1 GKERRDLRA
10 SGPWNEQENEGRGR
24 GYHGGQAHE
33 RARGP
38 YNEEENEG
46 RGRRY
51 QGGQTHERAR
61 GAWNEQ
67 ENEGR
72 GRRYQGGQ
80 AQEGA
85 RGLRNGQGNEGRG
98 RRMQPQEN
106 PHFYQNPT
114 PVGAQLSEQ
123 PQQVKRI
130 GYKFLESLLQKDPS
144 EVVITLA
151 SSSGLKELLSQM
163 AMKPNFLQLVCQVIR
178 KACSSRMDRQSVQ
191 QLLGL
196 VKESNFLK
204 ICLPQYV
211 SDMMTEAVPAVRHQY
226 PVHISNIISLLQDL
240 VSIFPVSS
248 VQKISILLTV
258 LPASINALRASGVDI
273 TEETEK
279 NLNKVQMLV
288 QHLQEKRRE
297 GTLRADN
304 YTLMQP
310 QTDGQEE
317 TYRTMTIYPTYNEV
331 HLDKK
336 PFLRPNNVSG
346 RYESTSIYL
355 DTHFRLLREDFVRP
369 LREGILELLQSFED
383 KGLRKKKFDD
393 IRIYFD
399 TKIIAPLCS
408 PTGIVYKV
416 QFDIKPL
423 KFVRWQNSKRLLYG
437 SLICMS
443 KDHFETCL
451 FATVSNRD
459 NADLAHGIVQLCFNA
474 QSQAL
479 LAEVQPSDSFLMVET
494 TAYFEAYLH
503 VLEGLQEIQ
512 EEDIPFQKYIVEC
525 DAQVKKPAYL
535 TMDTAY
541 NFAPLMED
549 PLSDEEIHPDGL
561 RRQSVHVL
569 DTKQWLS
576 AETLRLDESQM
587 QALSL
592 ALTKELAIIQGPP
605 GTGKTYVGLKIVQA
619 LLTNKHV
626 WQTTVQKS
634 PILVVCYT
642 NHALDQ
648 FLEGI
653 YTFQKHGMVRVGGR
667 SSSEVLKQFTL
678 RELRKKCEFRHSLPM
693 HLRRAYVNITS
704 EMKQAEQELHEGAKH
719 LECTTYGVL
728 HERHLE
734 ACIAPHHW
742 DSLMNGLVREDGEE
756 FYYSASQHSMI
767 LEWLG
772 LGVTVFTQDAA
783 ENIEAEN
790 PEQEWEGEAE
800 EELLEIPEEA
810 DLIQADRVIED
821 EEAAKPQGR
830 KEEEHRGAHGLAR
843 VLLAMKLEDQE
854 EETAQPQRKTAEWE
868 VTRKKMKQ
876 KMKAE
881 LCKLSAMSELEAKA
895 IQDLW
900 QLDLNSR
907 WRLYRLWLQTYQGF
921 IRRQI
926 LRHEQQYQAAAER
939 LTELRLQED
948 FCILKEAQV
957 VGMTTTGAAKY
968 RQILQKVKP
977 RIVII
982 EEAAEVLEAHTIT
995 TLSKACQHL
1004 ILIGDH
1010 QQLRPSANVYDL
1022 AKNFNLE
1029 VSLFERLVK
1038 VNFPF
1043 VRLKYQHRM
1052 CPEIAQLLSP
1062 HIYQELENHPS
1073 VLKYENIKGVLSN
1086 LFFVEHDFPEQ
1097 EIQEGKSH
1105 QNAHEAQF
1113 VVELCKYFLCQ
1124 DYLPSQITILTT
1136 YTGQLF
1142 CLRKLMP
1149 AKTFAGVKVHVV
1161 DKYQGEENDII
1172 LLSLVRSNKEERTG
1186 FLQIPNRICV
1196 ALSRAKKGLYCIGN
1210 MRMLSKVPL
1219 WSKIIHILREK
1230 GHIGR
1235 SLVLCCQNHPETKTL
1250 VSTAADFSKVP
1261 EGGCSR
1267 PCEFRLSCGHVC
1279 TRACHPY
1286 DIEHKEYQCLK
1297 PCQKVLCA
1305 DGHRCPRSCYEPCGP
1320 CMVIVEKTISKCGHL
1335 QMVPCF
1341 TPDSEF
1347 LCQEPCQK
1355 KLNCGHA
1362 CNKLCGQE
1370 CTKQCPELVTVMLKC
1385 AKKGLYCIGNMR
1397 MLSKVPLWSKIIHIL
1412 REKGHIGRSLVL
1424 CCQNHPETKTL
1435 VSTAADFS
1443 KVPEGGCSR
1452 PCEFRLSCGHV
1463 CTRAC
1468 HPYDIEH
1475 KEYQCLK
1482 PCQKVLCADGHR
1494 CPWSCYEPCGPCMVI
1509 VEKTISKCGHLQ
1521 MVPCFT
1527 PDSEFLCQEPCQKKL
1542 NCGHACNKLCGQ
1554 ECTKQCPELVTV
1566 MLKCGHNQQLK
1577 CQIAEEMKDE
1587 KPVECKTKCSVT
1599 LECGHVCAGSCHTC
1613 FEGRFH
1619 KPCNSPCKR
1628 FLVCSHK
1635 CQQPCTTEC
1644 PPCQLECQNRC
1655 VHSRCK
1661 KKCGMSCFPCAEPCE
1676 WQCQHYRCTN
1686 LCSEPCNR
1694 PRCNVP
1700 CAKLLCCGHPCIGLC
1715 GEPCPK
1721 KCLVCDREELTQIF
1735 FGFEEDPDARFV
1747 QLEDCG
1753 HVFESQGL
1761 DHYMDEDDNV
1771 IKLKV
1776 CPICQTPIRKNLRYG
1791 TIVKRRLD
1799 EIEKVK
1805 EKIQGSAQEIE
1816 SSRQRL
1822 RAALL
1827 GNAVLQRNLPLKY
1840 LMLEDKLGASD
1851 LSAKSIGLIENQ
1863 LNFYERVADLTNSLS
1878 KIDASER
1885 KALRKRLDEVQ
1896 EWLDKPRLSFTG
1908 QELSDLQSEIQRL
1921 TYLLSLLARCKG
1933 ASGMIAPALAA
1944 EIASAREIL
1953 EGTKKFTED
1962 DEAAM
1967 KAALERLY
1975 AALPLSGLGISE
1987 VERVQIVRAIGCP
2000 RGHWFKCRNGH
2011 IYVIGDCGGAMER
2024 STCPECHAVI
2034 GGTNHT
2040 LDSTNSLASEMDGA
2054 THAAW
2059 SETANNLL
2067 NFEEL
2072 HRLL

>member
-1 GKERRDLRA
+1 DHWDVCFIQKGRNRTNNVSGQAVQLEENPQASNYTLLLGQREERFVGGAWRVPQSIKSKPRNQGLQANRRA
-10 SGPWNEQENEGRGR
+10 TGYRNEQENEGRR
-24 GYHGGQAHE
+24 MRHQGGQAHE
-33 RARGP
+33 RARG
-38 YNEEENEG
+38 
-46 RGRRY
+46 
-51 QGGQTHERAR
+51 H
-61 GAWNEQ
+61 WNEQ
-67 ENEGR
+67 ENETKGRRYQSGTAQKRARGSWNVQENESR
-72 GRRYQGGQ
+72 GRMYQGGQ
-80 AQEGA
+80 AWEGA
-85 RGLRNGQGNEGRG
+85 REPRNGQENEGRV
-98 RRMQPQEN
+98 RRMQSGEN

-114 PVGAQLSEQ
+114 PGGAKLSEQ

-144 EVVITLA
+144 EVVITLV
-151 SSSGLKELLSQM
+151 SSLGLKELLSQT
-163 AMKPNFLQLVCQVIR
+163 AMKPNFLQLVCQVLQ

-196 VKESNFLK
+196 LRESNFLK

-211 SDMMTEAVPAVRHQY
+211 SDMITEAVPAVRQKY
-226 PVHISNIISLLQDL
+226 PVHIHNIILLLQDL
-240 VSIFPVSS
+240 ISVFPASS
-248 VQKISILLTV
+248 VQKISMLLTV
-258 LPASINALRASGVDI
+258 LPTSLNALRASGVEI

-288 QHLQEKRRE
+288 QHLQEKKRE

-304 YTLMQP
+304 CTLMQP
-310 QTDGQEE
+310 WADSQEE
-317 TYRTMTIYPTYNEV
+317 TYRTMTIYPTYNEL
-331 HLDKK
+331 HHDEK
-336 PFLRPNNVSG
+336 PFLRPNIVSG

-355 DTHFRLLREDFVRP
+355 DTHFRLLREDFIRP
-369 LREGILELLQSFED
+369 LREGIFELLQSFED

-393 IRIYFD
+393 IKIYFD
-399 TKIIAPLCS
+399 TRIITPLCS

-416 QFDIKPL
+416 QFDIEPL

-459 NADLAHGIVQLCFNA
+459 NADLANGIVQLCFTA

-494 TAYFEAYLH
+494 AAYFEAYRH

-525 DAQVKKPAYL
+525 GTQVKNPTYL
-535 TMDTAY
+535 TVDTAY
-541 NFAPLMED
+541 DFAPLMEN
-549 PLSDEEIHPDGL
+549 PLFDENTHPGGL

-569 DTKQWLS
+569 DPKQWPS
-576 AETLRLDESQM
+576 VETLRLDESQM

-592 ALTKELAIIQGPP
+592 ALTKELAVIQGPP

-626 WQTTVQKS
+626 WQNTDQKS
-634 PILVVCYT
+634 PILIVCYT

-653 YTFQKHGMVRVGGR
+653 NTFQKHGMVRVGGR
-667 SSSEVLKQFTL
+667 SSSEVLKKFTL
-678 RELRKKCEFRHSLPM
+678 SELRKDNFRYNLPM
-693 HLRRAYVNITS
+693 HLRRAYVHITS
-704 EMKQAEQELHEGAKH
+704 EMKQAEQELSKGAKS
-719 LECTTYGVL
+719 LECTTSGVL
-728 HERHLE
+728 HECHLK
-734 ACIAPHHW
+734 ACIAPQHW
-742 DSLMNGLVREDGEE
+742 DSLMNGLDYEE
-756 FYYSASQHSMI
+756 FCYSGTQHSKI

-772 LGVTVFTQDAA
+772 LGVTLFTRNAA
-783 ENIEAEN
+783 QNIGAEN
-790 PEQEWEGEAE
+790 PGSPQEREEECEGKA

-810 DLIQADRVIED
+810 DLIQADRVIEH
-821 EEAAKPQGR
+821 EEAVKPQGR
-830 KEEEHRGAHGLAR
+830 KEEDHRAVQELAS
-843 VLLAMKLEDQE
+843 VLLAMKLEGQE
-854 EETAQPQRKTAEWE
+854 EETAQPQQKTAQWE
-868 VTRKKMKQ
+868 RKKMKQ
-876 KMKAE
+876 KVKVE
-881 LCKLSAMSELEAKA
+881 LHKLSTMTELEARA

-900 QLDLNSR
+900 QLDLSSR
-907 WRLYRLWLQTYQGF
+907 WRLYRLWLQTYQGL
-921 IRRQI
+921 IRQRI
-926 LRHEQQYQAAAER
+926 LQHEQQYQAAAER

-948 FCILKEAQV
+948 LCILKEAQV

-968 RQILQKVKP
+968 RQILQKVEP
-977 RIVII
+977 RIII
-982 EEAAEVLEAHTIT
+982 VEEAAEVLEAHIIT

-1010 QQLRPSANVYDL
+1010 QQLCPSANVYDL

-1043 VRLKYQHRM
+1043 VRLTYQHRM
-1052 CPEIAQLLSP
+1052 RPEIAQLLSP
-1062 HIYQELENHPS
+1062 HIYQDLENHPS
-1073 VLKYENIKGVLSN
+1073 VLKYENIKGVVAN

-1097 EIQEGKSH
+1097 EVQEGKSH
-1105 QNAHEAQF
+1105 QNSHEAQF
-1113 VVELCKYFLCQ
+1113 VVELCKYLLCQ

-1210 MRMLSKVPL
+1210 MRMLGKVPL
-1219 WSKIIHILREK
+1219 WSKIIHILRKK
-1230 GHIGR
+1230 GHIGC
-1235 SLVLCCQNHPETKTL
+1235 SLPLCCQNHPETRTL

-1279 TRACHPY
+1279 MRACHPY
-1286 DIEHKEYQCLK
+1286 DTEHKEYQCPK

-1305 DGHRCPRSCYEPCGP
+1305 DGHRCSRSCFEPCGP

-1335 QMVPCF
+1335 QMVPCS
-1341 TPDSEF
+1341 TPDSKF

-1355 KLNCGHA
+1355 KLNCGHT
-1362 CNKLCGQE
+1362 CNNFCGQE
-1370 CTKQCPELVTVMLKC
+1370 CTKCPELVTV
-1385 AKKGLYCIGNMR
+1385 
-1397 MLSKVPLWSKIIHIL
+1397 
-1412 REKGHIGRSLVL
+1412 
-1424 CCQNHPETKTL
+1424 T
-1435 VSTAADFS
+1435 
-1443 KVPEGGCSR
+1443 
-1452 PCEFRLSCGHV
+1452 
-1463 CTRAC
+1463 
-1468 HPYDIEH
+1468 
-1475 KEYQCLK
+1475 
-1482 PCQKVLCADGHR
+1482 
-1494 CPWSCYEPCGPCMVI
+1494 
-1509 VEKTISKCGHLQ
+1509 
-1521 MVPCFT
+1521 
-1527 PDSEFLCQEPCQKKL
+1527 
-1542 NCGHACNKLCGQ
+1542 
-1554 ECTKQCPELVTV
+1554 
-1566 MLKCGHNQQLK
+1566 LKCGHNQKVK
-1577 CQIAEEMKDE
+1577 CWIIEEMKLG

-1599 LECGHVCAGSCHTC
+1599 LECGHVCSGYCHTC

-1635 CQQPCTTEC
+1635 CQQSCVTEC
-1644 PPCQLECQNRC
+1644 PPCQLECQNHC
-1655 VHSRCK
+1655 IHSRCK
-1661 KKCGMSCFPCAEPCE
+1661 KKCGERCFPCAEPCE
-1676 WQCQHYRCTN
+1676 WQCQHYQCTN

-1700 CAKLLCCGHPCIGLC
+1700 CAKMLRCGHPCIGFC

-1721 KCLVCDREELTQIF
+1721 KCLICDREELTQIF
-1735 FGFEEDPDARFV
+1735 FGYEEDPGALFV

-1753 HVFESQGL
+1753 HIFESQGL
-1761 DHYMDEDDNV
+1761 DHYMDDDSDI

-1805 EKIQGSAQEIE
+1805 EKIQGPAQEIE

-1822 RAALL
+1822 QAALT

-1840 LMLEDKLGASD
+1840 LMLKDKLKTSA
-1851 LSAKSIGLIENQ
+1851 LSTTSIGLIQNQ
-1863 LNFYERVADLTNSLS
+1863 LNFYERVADLTNSMN
-1878 KIDASER
+1878 KIDPSER
-1885 KALRKRLDEVQ
+1885 EGLRKRLHEVQ

-1908 QELSDLQSEIQRL
+1908 QELSDLQSELQRL
-1921 TYLLSLLARCKG
+1921 TYLVSLLARCKG
-1933 ASGMIAPALAA
+1933 IGTMITPALAA
-1944 EIASAREIL
+1944 EIASTRQVL
-1953 EGTKKFTED
+1953 DGTQKLTEKE
-1962 DEAAM
+1962 EAAVV
-1967 KAALERLY
+1967 AALERLS
-1975 AALPLSGLGISE
+1975 AALPVSGLGISE
-1987 VERVQIVRAIGCP
+1987 AERVQIVSAVGCP

-2011 IYVIGDCGGAMER
+2011 IYVIGECGGAMER
-2024 STCPECHAVI
+2024 SKCPECQEVI
-2034 GGTNHT
+2034 GGTNHA
-2040 LDSTNSLASEMDGA
+2040 LDSTNSLAPEMDGA

-2067 NFEEL
+2067 NFEDL
-2072 HRLL
+2072 HQLL

>member
-1 GKERRDLRA
+1 MAGAEQEPFSRRPRAGGRGHADLLDTNFVQRARNRTNNASGLAAQLGESPQASNYTLLPGQREERFGGWTWRVPQSSKNKPRNQGGQANSGATGYWNEQENVGRRMRHQGGQARERA
-10 SGPWNEQENEGRGR
+10 RGPWNEQDNES
-24 GYHGGQAHE
+24 
-33 RARGP
+33 
-38 YNEEENEG
+38 

-51 QGGQTHERAR
+51 QGGQAPERAR
-61 GAWNEQ
+61 GPWNEQ
-67 ENEGR
+67 DNESR

-85 RGLRNGQGNEGRG
+85 RGQRNGQVNEGRG
-98 RRMQPQEN
+98 RKMQPWEN
-106 PHFYQNPT
+106 PCFYQSPT
-114 PVGAQLSEQ
+114 PGGMQFSEQ
-123 PQQVKRI
+123 PQQVRRI
-130 GYKFLESLLQKDPS
+130 GYKFLETLLQKDPS

-151 SSSGLKELLSQM
+151 SSLGLKELLSQT
-163 AMKPNFLQLVCQVIR
+163 AMKPNFLQLVCQVLR
-178 KACSSRMDRQSVQ
+178 KACSSQMDRQSVQ
-191 QLLGL
+191 QLLGV

-211 SDMMTEAVPAVRHQY
+211 SDMMMEAVPAVRHQY

-240 VSIFPVSS
+240 ISIFPASS

-304 YTLMQP
+304 YTLRQP
-310 QTDGQEE
+310 GPDGQEE

-331 HLDKK
+331 HHDEK
-336 PFLRPNNVSG
+336 PFLRPNIVSG
-346 RYESTSIYL
+346 RYESTGIYL
-355 DTHFRLLREDFVRP
+355 DTHFRLLREDFIRP

-383 KGLRKKKFDD
+383 KGLRKKKFND

-399 TKIIAPLCS
+399 TRIITPLCS

-459 NADLAHGIVQLCFNA
+459 SADLSHGIVQLCFNA

-494 TAYFEAYLH
+494 TAYFEAYRH
-503 VLEGLQEIQ
+503 VLEGLQEIR

-525 DAQVKKPAYL
+525 DVQVEKPTYL
-535 TMDTAY
+535 TIDTAY
-541 NFAPLMED
+541 NFAPLMDD
-549 PLSDEEIHPDGL
+549 PLSDEEMHPDGV
-561 RRQSVHVL
+561 RKQSVHVL
-569 DTKQWLS
+569 DPKQWLS
-576 AETLRLDESQM
+576 METLRLDESQL

-592 ALTKELAIIQGPP
+592 ALTKELAVIQGPP

-619 LLTNKHV
+619 LLTNKDV
-626 WQTTVQKS
+626 WQSADQKS
-634 PILVVCYT
+634 PILIVCYT

-653 YTFQKHGMVRVGGR
+653 YTFQKHGIVRVGGR
-667 SSSEVLKQFTL
+667 SSSQVLKQFTL
-678 RELRKKCEFRHSLPM
+678 KELRKKSEFRYNLPM

-734 ACIAPHHW
+734 ACIAPQHW
-742 DSLMNGLVREDGEE
+742 GSLMSGLDNEE
-756 FYYSASQHSMI
+756 FYYNASQHSMI

-772 LGVTVFTQDAA
+772 LGVTVFTQNAA
-783 ENIEAEN
+783 EDVVAEN
-790 PEQEWEGEAE
+790 PGGQQEREEEWEGGAE

-821 EEAAKPQGR
+821 EEAAKPRGR
-830 KEEEHRGAHGLAR
+830 KEEEHRAVHELAS

-854 EETAQPQRKTAEWE
+854 EGTAQPQQKTVQWE
-868 VTRKKMKQ
+868 ITAAQRKKMKQ
-876 KMKAE
+876 KMKVE
-881 LCKLSAMSELEAKA
+881 LRKLSAMTELEAKA
-895 IQDLW
+895 VQDLW
-900 QLDLNSR
+900 QLDLSSR

-921 IRRQI
+921 IRRRI
-926 LRHEQQYQAAAER
+926 LQHEQQYQAAAER

-948 FCILKEAQV
+948 LCIIKEAQV

-977 RIVII
+977 RIVIV

-1010 QQLRPSANVYDL
+1010 QQLRPTANVYDL

-1052 CPEIAQLLSP
+1052 RPEIAQLLSP

-1105 QNAHEAQF
+1105 QNTHEARF

-1186 FLQIPNRICV
+1186 FLQISNRICV

-1210 MRMLSKVPL
+1210 MRMLGSVPL
-1219 WSKIIHILREK
+1219 WSKIIHTLREK

-1235 SLVLCCQNHPETKTL
+1235 SLVLCCQNHPETKTF

-1267 PCEFRLSCGHVC
+1267 PCECRLSCGHVC

-1286 DIEHKEYQCLK
+1286 DTQHKEYQCLK

-1320 CMVIVEKTISKCGHL
+1320 CMVVVEKTISKCGHL
-1335 QMVPCF
+1335 QMVPCSISD
-1341 TPDSEF
+1341 TEF

-1355 KLNCGHA
+1355 KLNCGHT
-1362 CNKLCGQE
+1362 CNKFCGQE
-1370 CTKQCPELVTVMLKC
+1370 CTK
-1385 AKKGLYCIGNMR
+1385 R
-1397 MLSKVPLWSKIIHIL
+1397 
-1412 REKGHIGRSLVL
+1412 
-1424 CCQNHPETKTL
+1424 
-1435 VSTAADFS
+1435 
-1443 KVPEGGCSR
+1443 
-1452 PCEFRLSCGHV
+1452 
-1463 CTRAC
+1463 
-1468 HPYDIEH
+1468 
-1475 KEYQCLK
+1475 
-1482 PCQKVLCADGHR
+1482 
-1494 CPWSCYEPCGPCMVI
+1494 
-1509 VEKTISKCGHLQ
+1509 
-1521 MVPCFT
+1521 
-1527 PDSEFLCQEPCQKKL
+1527 
-1542 NCGHACNKLCGQ
+1542 
-1554 ECTKQCPELVTV
+1554 CPELVTV
-1566 MLKCGHNQQLK
+1566 MLKCGHNQQVK
-1577 CQIAEEMKDE
+1577 CWMTEEMKHE
-1587 KPVECKTKCSVT
+1587 TPVECKTKCSVT
-1599 LECGHVCAGSCHTC
+1599 LKCGHVCSGSCHTC

-1635 CQQPCTTEC
+1635 CQQPCTAEC
-1644 PPCQLECQNRC
+1644 PPCQLECQNHC
-1655 VHSRCK
+1655 IHSKCK
-1661 KKCGMSCFPCAEPCE
+1661 KKCGERCFPCAEPCE
-1676 WQCQHYRCTN
+1676 WRCQHYQCTN

-1700 CAKLLCCGHPCIGLC
+1700 CAKLLRCGHPCAGLC
-1715 GEPCPK
+1715 GEPCPE
-1721 KCLVCDREELTQIF
+1721 KCLVCDHEELTQIF
-1735 FGFEEDPDARFV
+1735 FGFEEDLDARFV

-1761 DHYMDEDDNV
+1761 DHYMDEDDDDDV

-1776 CPICQTPIRKNLRYG
+1776 CPLCQTPIRKNLRYG

-1799 EIEKVK
+1799 EIERVK
-1805 EKIQGSAQEIE
+1805 EKIQGPAQEIE

-1822 RAALL
+1822 QAALT
-1827 GNAVLQRNLPLKY
+1827 GSAVLQRNLPLKY
-1840 LMLEDKLGASD
+1840 LMLEDKLKASD
-1851 LSAKSIGLIENQ
+1851 LSTKSIGLIENQ
-1863 LNFYERVADLTNSLS
+1863 LNFYKRVADLTNSMS

-1885 KALRKRLDEVQ
+1885 KGLRRRLHEVQ

-1908 QELSDLQSEIQRL
+1908 QELSDLQLEIQRL
-1921 TYLLSLLARCKG
+1921 THSMNLLARCKG
-1933 ASGMIAPALAA
+1933 ASGMITPALGV
-1944 EIASAREIL
+1944 EIARVRAVL
-1953 EGTKKFTED
+1953 EGTKPFTEE
-1962 DEAAM
+1962 DEGAA
-1967 KAALERLY
+1967 KADLERLC
-1975 AALPLSGLGISE
+1975 AALPRSGLGVSE
-1987 VERVQIVRAIGCP
+1987 AERVQIVSAIGCP
-2000 RGHWFKCRNGH
+2000 RGHWFKCKNGH

-2024 STCPECHAVI
+2024 SRCPECQAVI
-2034 GGTNHT
+2034 GGADHA
-2040 LDSTNSLASEMDGA
+2040 LDSTNSLAPEMDGA

-2059 SETANNLL
+2059 SEAANNLL
-2067 NFEEL
+2067 DLAAL
-2072 HRLL
+2072 HRPL

>member
-1 GKERRDLRA
+1 MEGPRDGERGHADHWDVCFIQKGRNRTNNVSGQAVQLEESPQASNYTLLLGQREERFGGGAWRVPQSIKSKPRNQGLQANSRA
-10 SGPWNEQENEGRGR
+10 TGHWNEQKNEGRR
-24 GYHGGQAHE
+24 MRHQGGQAHE

-38 YNEEENEG
+38 
-46 RGRRY
+46 
-51 QGGQTHERAR
+51 
-61 GAWNEQ
+61 WNEQ
-67 ENEGR
+67 ENENKGRRYQSGTAQKRARGSWNVQENESR
-72 GRRYQGGQ
+72 GRMYQGGQ
-80 AQEGA
+80 AWEGA
-85 RGLRNGQGNEGRG
+85 REPRNGQENEGRV
-98 RRMQPQEN
+98 RRMQSGEN

-114 PVGAQLSEQ
+114 PGGANLSEQ

-151 SSSGLKELLSQM
+151 SSLGLKELLSQT
-163 AMKPNFLQLVCQVIR
+163 AMKPNLLQLVCQVLQ

-196 VKESNFLK
+196 VRESNFLK

-211 SDMMTEAVPAVRHQY
+211 SDMITEAVPAVRQKY
-226 PVHISNIISLLQDL
+226 PVHIHNIVLLLQDL
-240 VSIFPVSS
+240 ISVFPASS
-248 VQKISILLTV
+248 VQKISMLLTV
-258 LPASINALRASGVDI
+258 LPTSLNALRASGVEI

-288 QHLQEKRRE
+288 QHLQEKKRE

-304 YTLMQP
+304 CTLMQP
-310 QTDGQEE
+310 WTDSQEE
-317 TYRTMTIYPTYNEV
+317 TYRTMTIYPTYNEL
-331 HLDKK
+331 HHDEK
-336 PFLRPNNVSG
+336 PFLRPNIVSG

-355 DTHFRLLREDFVRP
+355 DTHFRLLREDFIRP
-369 LREGILELLQSFED
+369 LREGIFELLQSFED
-383 KGLRKKKFDD
+383 KGLRKKKFND
-393 IRIYFD
+393 IKIYFD
-399 TKIIAPLCS
+399 TRIITPLCS

-459 NADLAHGIVQLCFNA
+459 NADLANGIVQLCFTA

-479 LAEVQPSDSFLMVET
+479 LAGVQPSDSFLMVET
-494 TAYFEAYLH
+494 AAYFEAYRH

-512 EEDIPFQKYIVEC
+512 EEDMPFQKYIVEC
-525 DAQVKKPAYL
+525 DTQVKNPTYL
-535 TMDTAY
+535 TVDTAY
-541 NFAPLMED
+541 DFAPLMEN
-549 PLSDEEIHPDGL
+549 PLFDENTHPGGL
-561 RRQSVHVL
+561 RRRSVHVL
-569 DTKQWLS
+569 DPKQWPS
-576 AETLRLDESQM
+576 METLRLDESQM

-592 ALTKELAIIQGPP
+592 ALTKELAVIQGPP

-619 LLTNKHV
+619 LLTNKDV
-626 WQTTVQKS
+626 WQNTGQKS
-634 PILVVCYT
+634 PILIVCYT
-642 NHALDQ
+642 NRALDQ

-678 RELRKKCEFRHSLPM
+678 SELRKNCNFRYNLPM

-704 EMKQAEQELHEGAKH
+704 EMKQAEQELYEGAKR
-719 LECTTYGVL
+719 LECTTSGVL
-728 HERHLE
+728 RECHLK
-734 ACIAPHHW
+734 ACIAPQHW
-742 DSLMNGLVREDGEE
+742 DSLMNGLDYEE
-756 FYYSASQHSMI
+756 FCYSGTQHSKI

-772 LGVTVFTQDAA
+772 LGVTLFTRNAA
-783 ENIEAEN
+783 QNIGAEN
-790 PEQEWEGEAE
+790 PGSPQEREEECEGKA

-810 DLIQADRVIED
+810 DLIQADRVIEH
-821 EEAAKPQGR
+821 EEAVKPQGR
-830 KEEEHRGAHGLAR
+830 KEEDHRAVQELAS
-843 VLLAMKLEDQE
+843 VLLAMKLEGQE
-854 EETAQPQRKTAEWE
+854 EETAQPQQKTAQWE
-868 VTRKKMKQ
+868 TTAAQRKKMKQ
-876 KMKAE
+876 KVKFE
-881 LCKLSAMSELEAKA
+881 LRKLSTMTELEARA

-900 QLDLNSR
+900 QLDLSSR
-907 WRLYRLWLQTYQGF
+907 WRLYRLWLQTYQGS
-921 IRRQI
+921 IRQRI
-926 LRHEQQYQAAAER
+926 LQHEQQYQAAAER

-948 FCILKEAQV
+948 LCILKEAQV

-968 RQILQKVKP
+968 RHILQKVEP
-977 RIVII
+977 RIVIV
-982 EEAAEVLEAHTIT
+982 EEAAEVLEAHVIT

-1010 QQLRPSANVYDL
+1010 QQLCPSANVYDL

-1043 VRLKYQHRM
+1043 VRLTYQHRM
-1052 CPEIAQLLSP
+1052 RPEIAQLLSP
-1062 HIYQELENHPS
+1062 HIYQDLENHPS
-1073 VLKYENIKGVLSN
+1073 VLKYENIKGVVAN

-1105 QNAHEAQF
+1105 QNSHEAQF
-1113 VVELCKYFLCQ
+1113 VVELCKYLLCQ

-1142 CLRKLMP
+1142 CLRELMP

-1172 LLSLVRSNKEERTG
+1172 LLSLVRSNKEERIG

-1210 MRMLSKVPL
+1210 MRMLGKVPL
-1219 WSKIIHILREK
+1219 WSKIIHTLRKK
-1230 GHIGR
+1230 GHIGC
-1235 SLVLCCQNHPETKTL
+1235 SLPLCCQNHPETRTL

-1279 TRACHPY
+1279 MRACHPY
-1286 DIEHKEYQCLK
+1286 DTEHKEYQCLK

-1305 DGHRCPRSCYEPCGP
+1305 DGHRCPRSCFEPCGP

-1335 QMVPCF
+1335 HMVPCS

-1355 KLNCGHA
+1355 KLNCGHT
-1362 CNKLCGQE
+1362 CNNFCGQE
-1370 CTKQCPELVTVMLKC
+1370 CTKWCPELVTV
-1385 AKKGLYCIGNMR
+1385 
-1397 MLSKVPLWSKIIHIL
+1397 
-1412 REKGHIGRSLVL
+1412 
-1424 CCQNHPETKTL
+1424 T
-1435 VSTAADFS
+1435 
-1443 KVPEGGCSR
+1443 
-1452 PCEFRLSCGHV
+1452 
-1463 CTRAC
+1463 
-1468 HPYDIEH
+1468 
-1475 KEYQCLK
+1475 
-1482 PCQKVLCADGHR
+1482 
-1494 CPWSCYEPCGPCMVI
+1494 
-1509 VEKTISKCGHLQ
+1509 
-1521 MVPCFT
+1521 
-1527 PDSEFLCQEPCQKKL
+1527 
-1542 NCGHACNKLCGQ
+1542 
-1554 ECTKQCPELVTV
+1554 
-1566 MLKCGHNQQLK
+1566 LKCGHNQKVK
-1577 CQIAEEMKDE
+1577 CWITEEMKLG

-1599 LECGHVCAGSCHTC
+1599 LECGHVCSGSCHTC

-1635 CQQPCTTEC
+1635 CQQPCVTEC
-1644 PPCQLECQNRC
+1644 PPCQLECQNHC
-1655 VHSRCK
+1655 IHSRCK
-1661 KKCGMSCFPCAEPCE
+1661 KKCGERCFPCAEPCE
-1676 WQCQHYRCTN
+1676 WQCQHYQCTN

-1700 CAKLLCCGHPCIGLC
+1700 CAKMLRCGHPCIGFC

-1721 KCLVCDREELTQIF
+1721 KCLICDREELTQIF
-1735 FGFEEDPDARFV
+1735 FGYEEDPGARFV

-1753 HVFESQGL
+1753 HIFESQGL
-1761 DHYMDEDDNV
+1761 DHYMDDDGDI

-1805 EKIQGSAQEIE
+1805 EKIQGPAQEIE

-1822 RAALL
+1822 QAALT
-1827 GNAVLQRNLPLKY
+1827 GNAVLQRNLPLEY
-1840 LMLEDKLGASD
+1840 LMLKNKLKTSA
-1851 LSAKSIGLIENQ
+1851 LSTTSIGLIQNQ
-1863 LNFYERVADLTNSLS
+1863 LNFYERVADLTNSMN
-1878 KIDASER
+1878 KIDPSER
-1885 KALRKRLDEVQ
+1885 GGLRTRLHEVQ

-1908 QELSDLQSEIQRL
+1908 QELSDLQSELQRL
-1921 TYLLSLLARCKG
+1921 TYLVSLLAMCKG
-1933 ASGMIAPALAA
+1933 VGTMITPALAA
-1944 EIASAREIL
+1944 EIASTRQVL
-1953 EGTKKFTED
+1953 DRTQKLTEKE
-1962 DEAAM
+1962 EAAVV
-1967 KAALERLY
+1967 AALERLS
-1975 AALPLSGLGISE
+1975 AALPVSGLGISE
-1987 VERVQIVRAIGCP
+1987 AERVQIVSAVGCP

-2011 IYVIGDCGGAMER
+2011 IYVIGECGGAMER
-2024 STCPECHAVI
+2024 SKCPECQEVI
-2034 GGTNHT
+2034 GGTNHA
-2040 LDSTNSLASEMDGA
+2040 LDSTNSLAPEMDGA

-2067 NFEEL
+2067 NFEDL
-2072 HRLL
+2072 HQLL

>member
-1 GKERRDLRA
+1 
-10 SGPWNEQENEGRGR
+10 
-24 GYHGGQAHE
+24 
-33 RARGP
+33 
-38 YNEEENEG
+38 
-46 RGRRY
+46 
-51 QGGQTHERAR
+51 
-61 GAWNEQ
+61 
-67 ENEGR
+67 
-72 GRRYQGGQ
+72 
-80 AQEGA
+80 
-85 RGLRNGQGNEGRG
+85 
-98 RRMQPQEN
+98 MQPQEN
-106 PHFYQNPT
+106 PHSYQSPK
-114 PVGAQLSEQ
+114 PGGAQLSEQ
-123 PQQVKRI
+123 PQQVKRL

-163 AMKPNFLQLVCQVIR
+163 AMKPNFLQLVCQVLR

-191 QLLGL
+191 QLLGV

-240 VSIFPVSS
+240 VSIFPASS
-248 VQKISILLTV
+248 VQKISVLLTV

-273 TEETEK
+273 PEETEK

-310 QTDGQEE
+310 QPNGQEE
-317 TYRTMTIYPTYNEV
+317 SYRTMTVYPTYNEI
-331 HLDKK
+331 HRDEK
-336 PFLRPNNVSG
+336 PFLRPNIVSG

-399 TKIIAPLCS
+399 TRIITPLCS

-423 KFVRWQNSKRLLYG
+423 KFVRWQNSKRLIYG

-459 NADLAHGIVQLCFNA
+459 SADLANGIVQLCFNS

-494 TAYFEAYLH
+494 TAYFEAYRH

-525 DAQVKKPAYL
+525 DAQVEKPKYL

-549 PLSDEEIHPDGL
+549 PPSDEETNPDGL
-561 RRQSVHVL
+561 KRQSVRVL
-569 DTKQWLS
+569 DPTQWPS
-576 AETLRLDESQM
+576 MEDLRLDESQM

-605 GTGKTYVGLKIVQA
+605 GTGKL
-619 LLTNKHV
+619 
-626 WQTTVQKS
+626 
-634 PILVVCYT
+634 
-642 NHALDQ
+642 
-648 FLEGI
+648 
-653 YTFQKHGMVRVGGR
+653 
-667 SSSEVLKQFTL
+667 
-678 RELRKKCEFRHSLPM
+678 
-693 HLRRAYVNITS
+693 TS
-704 EMKQAEQELHEGAKH
+704 EKASCTITNEMKKAEQQLHEGAKL

-734 ACIAPHHW
+734 SCIAPQHW
-742 DSLMNGLVREDGEE
+742 DSLMNGLDNEE
-756 FYYSASQHSMI
+756 FYYSASKHSMI

-772 LGVTVFTQDAA
+772 LGVTIFIQNAA
-783 ENIEAEN
+783 ENIGAEN
-790 PEQEWEGEAE
+790 PGGQQEREEEREGEAE
-800 EELLEIPEEA
+800 EELLEISEEA

-830 KEEEHRGAHGLAR
+830 KEEEHRAVHELASMM
-843 VLLAMKLEDQE
+843 LAMNLEDQE
-854 EETAQPQRKTAEWE
+854 QGTAQPQQNTMQWE
-868 VTRKKMKQ
+868 VTSAQKKKMKQ
-876 KMKAE
+876 KMKVE
-881 LCKLSAMSELEAKA
+881 LRKLSAMTELEAKA
-895 IQDLW
+895 VQNVW
-900 QLDLNSR
+900 QLDLSSR
-907 WRLYRLWLQTYQGF
+907 WKLYRLWLQTYQGF
-921 IRRQI
+921 IRQRI
-926 LRHEQQYQAAAER
+926 LQHEQLYQAAAER

-948 FCILKEAQV
+948 LCILKEAQV

-968 RQILQKVKP
+968 RQILQKVEP
-977 RIVII
+977 RIVVV

-1038 VNFPF
+1038 VDFPF

-1052 CPEIAQLLSP
+1052 RPEIAQLLSP
-1062 HIYQELENHPS
+1062 HIYQDLENHPS
-1073 VLKYENIKGVLSN
+1073 VLKYENMKGVSSN

-1105 QNAHEAQF
+1105 QNPHEAQF
-1113 VVELCKYFLCQ
+1113 VVELCRYFLCQ

-1149 AKTFAGVKVHVV
+1149 AKVFAGVKVHVV

-1172 LLSLVRSNKEERTG
+1172 LLSLVRSNREERTG

-1210 MRMLSKVPL
+1210 MGMLGKVPL
-1219 WSKIIHILREK
+1219 WSRIIHTLREK

-1235 SLVLCCQNHPETKTL
+1235 SLMLCCQNHPDTKTL

-1286 DIEHKEYQCLK
+1286 DIQHKEYQCLK
-1297 PCQKVLCA
+1297 PCQKVLCEA
-1305 DGHRCPRSCYEPCGP
+1305 GHRCPQSCYEPCGP
-1320 CMVIVEKTISKCGHL
+1320 CMVKVEKTISKCGHL
-1335 QMVPCF
+1335 QMVPCS
-1341 TPDSEF
+1341 TPDSDF
-1347 LCQEPCQK
+1347 ICQEPCQK
-1355 KLNCGHA
+1355 KLNCGHT
-1362 CNKLCGQE
+1362 CNKFCGQE
-1370 CTKQCPELVTVMLKC
+1370 CTKWCPELVTV
-1385 AKKGLYCIGNMR
+1385 
-1397 MLSKVPLWSKIIHIL
+1397 
-1412 REKGHIGRSLVL
+1412 
-1424 CCQNHPETKTL
+1424 T
-1435 VSTAADFS
+1435 
-1443 KVPEGGCSR
+1443 
-1452 PCEFRLSCGHV
+1452 
-1463 CTRAC
+1463 
-1468 HPYDIEH
+1468 
-1475 KEYQCLK
+1475 
-1482 PCQKVLCADGHR
+1482 
-1494 CPWSCYEPCGPCMVI
+1494 
-1509 VEKTISKCGHLQ
+1509 
-1521 MVPCFT
+1521 
-1527 PDSEFLCQEPCQKKL
+1527 
-1542 NCGHACNKLCGQ
+1542 
-1554 ECTKQCPELVTV
+1554 
-1566 MLKCGHNQQLK
+1566 LKCGHDQQVK
-1577 CQIAEEMKDE
+1577 CWVTEEMKHG
-1587 KPVECKTKCSVT
+1587 KPVECKMKCSVT
-1599 LECGHVCAGSCHTC
+1599 LQCGHVCSGSCHTC

-1619 KPCNSPCKR
+1619 KQCNSPCKR
-1628 FLVCSHK
+1628 VLVCSHK

-1655 VHSRCK
+1655 IHSRCK
-1661 KKCGMSCFPCAEPCE
+1661 KKCGENCFPCAEPCE
-1676 WQCQHYRCTN
+1676 WQCQHYQCTN

-1700 CAKLLCCGHPCIGLC
+1700 CAKLLRCGHPCIGLC
-1715 GEPCPK
+1715 GEPCPQ
-1721 KCLVCDREELTQIF
+1721 KCLVCDREEVTQIF
-1735 FGFEEDPDARFV
+1735 FGFEEEPDARFV

-1776 CPICQTPIRKNLRYG
+1776 CPMCQTPIRKNLRYG

-1805 EKIQGSAQEIE
+1805 EKIQGPAQEIE
-1816 SSRQRL
+1816 SNRQRL
-1822 RAALL
+1822 QRALT

-1840 LMLEDKLGASD
+1840 LMLEDKLKASE
-1851 LSAKSIGLIENQ
+1851 LSTKSIGLIENQ
-1863 LNFYERVADLTNSLS
+1863 LNLYERVADLTNSMS
-1878 KIDASER
+1878 KINANDR
-1885 KALRKRLDEVQ
+1885 KGLRKRLDEVQ

-1908 QELSDLQSEIQRL
+1908 QELSELQAELQRL
-1921 TYLLSLLARCKG
+1921 TYLMSLLARCEAVRGK
-1933 ASGMIAPALAA
+1933 IAPELAA
-1944 EIASAREIL
+1944 EIAGVRQIL
-1953 EGTKKFTED
+1953 EGTKKFTEK
-1962 DEAAM
+1962 DEASV
-1967 KAALERLY
+1967 KAKLERLCT
-1975 AALPLSGLGISE
+1975 ALPQSGLGISE
-1987 VERVQIVRAIGCP
+1987 AERVQIVNAVGFP
-2000 RGHWFKCRNGH
+2000 RGHWFKCKNGH
-2011 IYVIGDCGGAMER
+2011 IYVIGECGGAMER
-2024 STCPECHAVI
+2024 AQCPECREVI

-2040 LDSTNSLASEMDGA
+2040 LESSNSLAPEMDGA

-2059 SETANNLL
+2059 SDTANNLL
-2067 NFEEL
+2067 NFEDL

>member
-1 GKERRDLRA
+1 MDGAGQEPRSWQLRTGGRGHADHRFTQTGRNRINNGSGQAHKRVAQAGENPQAGNYPLLPGQREESFGGTGWFFNQGRRNQGGQA
-10 SGPWNEQENEGRGR
+10 NSESTGHWNGQENEGRGR
-24 GYHGGQAHE
+24 KYQGVQVHE
-33 RARGP
+33 RAGGP
-38 YNEEENEG
+38 WNEQDGEG

-51 QGGQTHERAR
+51 QGGQAHERAR
-61 GAWNEQ
+61 RPRNEQ

-80 AQEGA
+80 AHERARGPWNEPKNEDRRRKHQSGQAHDGA
-85 RGLRNGQGNEGRG
+85 RGLRNGQENESRG
-98 RRMQPQEN
+98 RRMQPGEN
-106 PHFYQNPT
+106 PRFYQNPT
-114 PVGAQLSEQ
+114 PGGAQLSEQ
-123 PQQVKRI
+123 PQQAKRI

-151 SSSGLKELLSQM
+151 SSLGLKELLSQTS
-163 AMKPNFLQLVCQVIR
+163 MKPTFLQLICQVLR

-191 QLLGL
+191 QLLGV

-211 SDMMTEAVPAVRHQY
+211 SDIITEAVPAVRHQY
-226 PVHISNIISLLQDL
+226 PEHIGNIISLLQDL
-240 VSIFPVSS
+240 ISIFPASS

-258 LPASINALRASGVDI
+258 LPASINVLRASGVDI

-310 QTDGQEE
+310 QADGQEE

-331 HLDKK
+331 HHDEK
-336 PFLRPNNVSG
+336 PFLRPNIVSG
-346 RYESTSIYL
+346 RYQSTSIYL

-369 LREGILELLQSFED
+369 LREGILELLQNFED

-399 TKIIAPLCS
+399 TRIITPLCS
-408 PTGIVYKV
+408 SSGIVYKV
-416 QFDIKPL
+416 QFDTKPL

-437 SLICMS
+437 SLVCMS

-459 NADLAHGIVQLCFNA
+459 SADLAQGVVQLCFNA

-494 TAYFEAYLH
+494 TAYFEAYRH
-503 VLEGLQEIQ
+503 VLEGLQEIR

-525 DAQVKKPAYL
+525 DARVKEPAYL
-535 TMDTAY
+535 TVGTTY

-549 PLSDEEIHPDGL
+549 PPRDEEMYPDGL
-561 RRQSVHVL
+561 RRQSVNVL
-569 DTKQWLS
+569 DPNQWPS
-576 AETLRLDESQM
+576 MESLRLDESQM
-587 QALSL
+587 QALNL

-619 LLTNKHV
+619 LLTNERV
-626 WQTTVQKS
+626 WQSTVQKS

-653 YTFQKHGMVRVGGR
+653 YTFQKSGMVRVGGR

-678 RELRKKCEFRHSLPM
+678 RELRKKCEFRRNLPM
-693 HLRRAYVNITS
+693 HLRRAYVNITGQ
-704 EMKQAEQELHEGAKH
+704 MKQAEQELHEGAKH

-734 ACIAPHHW
+734 ACIAPQHW
-742 DSLMNGLVREDGEE
+742 DSLMNGLDEEE
-756 FYYSASQHSMI
+756 FYYSGSQHSMI

-772 LGVTVFTQDAA
+772 LGVTVFTQSAA
-783 ENIEAEN
+783 ENLGAET
-790 PEQEWEGEAE
+790 PGGQQERDEEQEGEAE

-821 EEAAKPQGR
+821 EEAAKPQRR
-830 KEEEHRGAHGLAR
+830 KEEEHRAVHELAS
-843 VLLAMKLEDQE
+843 VLLAMKLENQE
-854 EETAQPQRKTAEWE
+854 EGTAQPQQKAMQWEMTAAQ
-868 VTRKKMKQ
+868 RKKMKRR
-876 KMKAE
+876 MRDE
-881 LCKLSAMSELEAKA
+881 LRKLSAMTELEAKT
-895 IQDLW
+895 IQDVW
-900 QLDLNSR
+900 QLDLSSR
-907 WRLYRLWLQTYQGF
+907 WRLYRHWLQMYQGF
-921 IRRQI
+921 IRRRI
-926 LRHEQQYQAAAER
+926 LQHEQQYQAAAER
-939 LTELRLQED
+939 LAELRLQED
-948 FCILKEAQV
+948 LCILKEAQV

-968 RQILQKVKP
+968 RQILQKVEP
-977 RIVII
+977 RIVIV

-1004 ILIGDH
+1004 ILTGDH
-1010 QQLRPSANVYDL
+1010 QQ
-1022 AKNFNLE
+1022 
-1029 VSLFERLVK
+1029 
-1038 VNFPF
+1038 
-1043 VRLKYQHRM
+1043 HRM
-1052 CPEIAQLLSP
+1052 RPEIAQLLSP

-1073 VLKYENIKGVLSN
+1073 VLKYENIKGVSSN

-1105 QNAHEAQF
+1105 QNPHEAQF

-1161 DKYQGEENDII
+1161 DKYQGQENDII
-1172 LLSLVRSNKEERTG
+1172 LLSLVRSNKEERSG
-1186 FLQIPNRICV
+1186 FLQISNRICV

-1210 MRMLSKVPL
+1210 MRMLGKVPL
-1219 WSKIIHILREK
+1219 WSKIIHTLREK

-1235 SLVLCCQNHPETKTL
+1235 SLMLCCQNHPETKTL

-1286 DIEHKEYQCLK
+1286 DTQHKEYQCLK
-1297 PCQKVLCA
+1297 PCQKVLCTN
-1305 DGHRCPRSCYEPCGP
+1305 GHRCPQLCYEPCGH
-1320 CMVIVEKTISKCGHL
+1320 CMVKVEKIISKCGHR
-1335 QMVPCF
+1335 QMVPCS
-1341 TPDSEF
+1341 TPDTEF
-1347 LCQEPCQK
+1347 FCQEPCQK
-1355 KLNCGHA
+1355 KLNCGHR
-1362 CNKLCGQE
+1362 CNKFCGQE
-1370 CTKQCPELVTVMLKC
+1370 CTTRCPELVTV
-1385 AKKGLYCIGNMR
+1385 A
-1397 MLSKVPLWSKIIHIL
+1397 
-1412 REKGHIGRSLVL
+1412 
-1424 CCQNHPETKTL
+1424 
-1435 VSTAADFS
+1435 
-1443 KVPEGGCSR
+1443 
-1452 PCEFRLSCGHV
+1452 
-1463 CTRAC
+1463 
-1468 HPYDIEH
+1468 
-1475 KEYQCLK
+1475 
-1482 PCQKVLCADGHR
+1482 
-1494 CPWSCYEPCGPCMVI
+1494 
-1509 VEKTISKCGHLQ
+1509 
-1521 MVPCFT
+1521 
-1527 PDSEFLCQEPCQKKL
+1527 
-1542 NCGHACNKLCGQ
+1542 
-1554 ECTKQCPELVTV
+1554 
-1566 MLKCGHNQQLK
+1566 LKCGHIQQVK
-1577 CQIAEEMKDE
+1577 CWITEEMKQGM
-1587 KPVECKTKCSVT
+1587 PVECKTKCSVT
-1599 LECGHVCAGSCHTC
+1599 LECGHVCSGSCHSC

-1644 PPCQLECQNRC
+1644 PPCQLDCQNHC
-1655 VHSRCK
+1655 IHSRCK
-1661 KKCGMSCFPCAEPCE
+1661 KKCGERCFPCAEPCE
-1676 WQCQHYRCTN
+1676 WRCQHYQCTN

-1700 CAKLLCCGHPCIGLC
+1700 CTKLLHCGHPCIGLC
-1715 GEPCPK
+1715 GEPCPQ
-1721 KCLVCDREELTQIF
+1721 KCLVCDHEEVTQIF

-1761 DHYMDEDDNV
+1761 DHYMDEDDDV

-1776 CPICQTPIRKNLRYG
+1776 CPVCQTPIRKNLRYG
-1791 TIVKRRLD
+1791 TIVQRRLD
-1799 EIEKVK
+1799 EIERVK
-1805 EKIQGSAQEIE
+1805 EKIQGPVQEIE

-1822 RAALL
+1822 QAALAE
-1827 GNAVLQRNLPLKY
+1827 NAVLQRNLPLKY
-1840 LMLEDKLGASD
+1840 LMLEDKLRASV
-1851 LSAKSIGLIENQ
+1851 LSTKSIGLIENQ
-1863 LNFYERVADLTNSLS
+1863 LNFYDRLADLTNSMS

-1885 KALRKRLDEVQ
+1885 KGLRKRLDEVQ
-1896 EWLDKPRLSFTG
+1896 DWLDKPRLSFTG
-1908 QELSDLQSEIQRL
+1908 QELSDLQAEIQRL
-1921 TYLLSLLARCKG
+1921 TYLMSLLARCKG
-1933 ASGMIAPALAA
+1933 ASGRITPALAE
-1944 EIASAREIL
+1944 EIASVREIL
-1953 EGTKKFTED
+1953 EGTKKFTEK
-1962 DEAAM
+1962 DEAAV
-1967 KAALERLY
+1967 KARLEKLCS
-1975 AALPLSGLGISE
+1975 ALPVSGLGISE
-1987 VERVQIVRAIGCP
+1987 AERVQIVSAIGCP
-2000 RGHWFKCRNGH
+2000 RGHWFKCKNGH
-2011 IYVIGDCGGAMER
+2011 IYVIGECGGAMER
-2024 STCPECHAVI
+2024 SKCPECRADI

-2040 LDSTNSLASEMDGA
+2040 LDSTNSLAPEMDGA

-2059 SETANNLL
+2059 SDTANNLL

-2072 HRLL
+2072 RRLL

>member
-1 GKERRDLRA
+1 MEGAGQEPCSRQPRAGARDHWDAGFIRRGRNRTNNTSGQATHLGDSPQASNYTLPPVQREERFGGLIWRVPQSSKNKPRNQGGQA
-10 SGPWNEQENEGRGR
+10 NSGATGHWNEQENEGRR
-24 GYHGGQAHE
+24 MRHQGGQAHE
-33 RARGP
+33 RARQP
-38 YNEEENEG
+38 WNEQENEG

-61 GAWNEQ
+61 QPWNERENEGRGRRYQGGQTHERARQAWNEQ

-72 GRRYQGGQ
+72 GRRRQS
-80 AQEGA
+80 
-85 RGLRNGQGNEGRG
+85 
-98 RRMQPQEN
+98 QEN
-106 PHFYQNPT
+106 THFYQNPT
-114 PVGAQLSEQ
+114 PSSTQLSEQ
-123 PQQVKRI
+123 PQQAKRI
-130 GYKFLESLLQKDPS
+130 GYKFLESLLQKDSS

-151 SSSGLKELLSQM
+151 SSSGLKELLSQTT
-163 AMKPNFLQLVCQVIR
+163 MKPSFLQLVCQVLR

-191 QLLGL
+191 QLLGV

-211 SDMMTEAVPAVRHQY
+211 SDMITEAVPAVRHQY

-240 VSIFPVSS
+240 ISIFPASS
-248 VQKISILLTV
+248 VQKISVLLTV

-310 QTDGQEE
+310 PTDGQEE

-331 HLDKK
+331 HHDEK
-336 PFLRPNNVSG
+336 PFLRPNIVSG

-399 TKIIAPLCS
+399 TRIITPLCS
-408 PTGIVYKV
+408 PTGIVYKI

-451 FATVSNRD
+451 FATVCNRD

-494 TAYFEAYLH
+494 TAYFEAYRH

-525 DAQVKKPAYL
+525 DAQVKKPTYL

-549 PLSDEEIHPDGL
+549 PLADEEMSPDGL
-561 RRQSVHVL
+561 RRQSVCVL
-569 DTKQWLS
+569 DPKQWPS
-576 AETLRLDESQM
+576 METLRLDESQM

-626 WQTTVQKS
+626 WQSSVQKS
-634 PILVVCYT
+634 PILIVCYT

-653 YTFQKHGMVRVGGR
+653 YQFQKHGMVRVGGR
-667 SSSEVLKQFTL
+667 SGSEVLKQFTL
-678 RELRKKCEFRHSLPM
+678 RELRKKSEFRYNLPM

-719 LECTTYGVL
+719 LECTTSGVL

-734 ACIAPHHW
+734 ACIAPQHW
-742 DSLMNGLVREDGEE
+742 HSLMNGLDDEE
-756 FYYSASQHSMI
+756 FYYSASQHSVI

-772 LGVTVFTQDAA
+772 LGVTVFTQNAA
-783 ENIEAEN
+783 ENIGAEN
-790 PEQEWEGEAE
+790 PGGQQDREEEEREGEAE
-800 EELLEIPEEA
+800 EELLEISEEA
-810 DLIQADRVIED
+810 DLIQADREIDD

-830 KEEEHRGAHGLAR
+830 KEEEHRAVHELAG

-854 EETAQPQRKTAEWE
+854 EGTAQPQRETMQWEITAAQ
-868 VTRKKMKQ
+868 RKKMKQ
-876 KMKAE
+876 KMKVE
-881 LCKLSAMSELEAKA
+881 LRKLTAMTELEAKA
-895 IQDLW
+895 VQDLW
-900 QLDLNSR
+900 QLDLSSR
-907 WRLYRLWLQTYQGF
+907 WRLYRLWLQTYQGY
-921 IRRQI
+921 IRRRI
-926 LRHEQQYQAAAER
+926 LQHEQQYQAAAER

-948 FCILKEAQV
+948 LCILKEAQV

-968 RQILQKVKP
+968 RQILQKVEP
-977 RIVII
+977 RIVIV

-1052 CPEIAQLLSP
+1052 RPEIAQLLSP

-1073 VLKYENIKGVLSN
+1073 VLKYENVKGVSSN

-1105 QNAHEAQF
+1105 QNPHEAQF

-1210 MRMLSKVPL
+1210 MRMLGKVPL
-1219 WSKIIHILREK
+1219 WSKIIHTLREK

-1235 SLVLCCQNHPETKTL
+1235 SLMLCCQNHPETKTV
-1250 VSTAADFSKVP
+1250 VSSAADFSKVP

-1286 DIEHKEYQCLK
+1286 DTQHREYQCLK

-1320 CMVIVEKTISKCGHL
+1320 CMVIVEKIISKCGHL
-1335 QMVPCF
+1335 QMVPCS

-1347 LCQEPCQK
+1347 LCQEPCRK
-1355 KLNCGHA
+1355 KLNCGHI
-1362 CNKLCGQE
+1362 CNKFCGQE
-1370 CTKQCPELVTVMLKC
+1370 CTK
-1385 AKKGLYCIGNMR
+1385 R
-1397 MLSKVPLWSKIIHIL
+1397 
-1412 REKGHIGRSLVL
+1412 
-1424 CCQNHPETKTL
+1424 
-1435 VSTAADFS
+1435 
-1443 KVPEGGCSR
+1443 
-1452 PCEFRLSCGHV
+1452 
-1463 CTRAC
+1463 
-1468 HPYDIEH
+1468 
-1475 KEYQCLK
+1475 
-1482 PCQKVLCADGHR
+1482 
-1494 CPWSCYEPCGPCMVI
+1494 
-1509 VEKTISKCGHLQ
+1509 
-1521 MVPCFT
+1521 
-1527 PDSEFLCQEPCQKKL
+1527 
-1542 NCGHACNKLCGQ
+1542 
-1554 ECTKQCPELVTV
+1554 CPELVTV
-1566 MLKCGHNQQLK
+1566 MLKCGHKQRVK
-1577 CQIAEEMKDE
+1577 CWITEEMKHE
-1587 KPVECKTKCSVT
+1587 KLVECKTKCSVT
-1599 LECGHVCAGSCHTC
+1599 LECGHVCSGSCHTC

-1644 PPCQLECQNRC
+1644 PPCQLECQNHC
-1655 VHSRCK
+1655 IHSRCK
-1661 KKCGMSCFPCAEPCE
+1661 KKCGERCFPCAEPCE
-1676 WQCQHYRCTN
+1676 WRCQHYQCTN

-1700 CAKLLCCGHPCIGLC
+1700 CAKLLGCGHPCIGLC

-1761 DHYMDEDDNV
+1761 DHYMDEDDDV

-1805 EKIQGSAQEIE
+1805 EKIQGPAQEIE

-1822 RAALL
+1822 QAALT
-1827 GNAVLQRNLPLKY
+1827 GNAVLQRNVPLKY
-1840 LMLEDKLGASD
+1840 LMLEEKLKASH
-1851 LSAKSIGLIENQ
+1851 LSTKSIGLIENQ
-1863 LNFYERVADLTNSLS
+1863 LNFYERIADLTNSMCN
-1878 KIDASER
+1878 IEVSER
-1885 KALRKRLDEVQ
+1885 KGLRKRLDEVQ
-1896 EWLDKPRLSFTG
+1896 EWLDKPRLSFTR

-1921 TYLLSLLARCKG
+1921 THLLSLLARCKG
-1933 ASGMIAPALAA
+1933 ASGMITPALAA
-1944 EIASAREIL
+1944 GIASAREIL
-1953 EGTKKFTED
+1953 EGTKRFTEE
-1962 DEAAM
+1962 DEAAV
-1967 KAALERLY
+1967 KAELERLR
-1975 AALPLSGLGISE
+1975 AALPVSGLGISDA
-1987 VERVQIVRAIGCP
+1987 ERVQIVRAIGCP

-2011 IYVIGDCGGAMER
+2011 VYVIGDCGGAMER
-2024 STCPECHAVI
+2024 SECPECRAVI
-2034 GGTNHT
+2034 GGSNHA
-2040 LDSTNSLASEMDGA
+2040 LDSTNSLAPEMDGA

-2059 SETANNLL
+2059 SETANALL
-2067 NFEEL
+2067 GPAQL
-2072 HRLL
+2072 QRLL

>member
-1 GKERRDLRA
+1 MEGAGQEPCSRRPRARGRGHWDTGFIQRGRNRTNNVSGQAAQLGETLQASSDTLPPGQREERFGGWNWKVPQSSKNKPRNQGGQANSGATGHWNEQENEGRTMRYQGGQAHERA
-10 SGPWNEQENEGRGR
+10 REPWNEQENEGRGR
-24 GYHGGQAHE
+24 RH
-33 RARGP
+33 
-38 YNEEENEG
+38 
-46 RGRRY
+46 
-51 QGGQTHERAR
+51 QGGRTHERTK
-61 GAWNEQ
+61 GPWNEQ
-67 ENEGR
+67 EIEGR

-85 RGLRNGQGNEGRG
+85 RGLRNGQENEGMG
-98 RRMQPQEN
+98 RRMQPWKN
-106 PHFYQNPT
+106 PHFCQNPI
-114 PVGAQLSEQ
+114 PGDAQLSEQ
-123 PQQVKRI
+123 PHQVKRI

-151 SSSGLKELLSQM
+151 SSSALKELLSQT
-163 AMKPNFLQLVCQVIR
+163 AMKPSFLQLVCQVLQ
-178 KACSSRMDRQSVQ
+178 KACSSRIDRQSVQ
-191 QLLGL
+191 QLLGV

-211 SDMMTEAVPAVRHQY
+211 SDMITEAVPAVRHQY
-226 PVHISNIISLLQDL
+226 PVHISNIISLLRDL
-240 VSIFPVSS
+240 ISIFPASS
-248 VQKISILLTV
+248 VQKISILMTV
-258 LPASINALRASGVDI
+258 LPASINALRASGVYI
-273 TEETEK
+273 PEETEK

-297 GTLRADN
+297 GTMRADN
-304 YTLMQP
+304 YTLVQP
-310 QTDGQEE
+310 QIDGQEE

-331 HLDKK
+331 HHEEK
-336 PFLRPNNVSG
+336 PFLRPNIVSG

-355 DTHFRLLREDFVRP
+355 DTHFRLLREDFIRP

-383 KGLRKKKFDD
+383 KSLRKKKFDD

-399 TKIIAPLCS
+399 TRIITPLCS

-459 NADLAHGIVQLCFNA
+459 PADLAHGIVQLCFNA

-494 TAYFEAYLH
+494 TAYFEAYRH

-549 PLSDEEIHPDGL
+549 PLSDDEMRPHGL

-569 DTKQWLS
+569 DPKQWPS
-576 AETLRLDESQM
+576 METLRLDESQM
-587 QALSL
+587 QALSV

-605 GTGKTYVGLKIVQA
+605 GTGKTYVGLKIVQS

-626 WQTTVQKS
+626 WQSTVQKS
-634 PILVVCYT
+634 PILIVCYT

-653 YTFQKHGMVRVGGR
+653 YTFQKHGMVRVGGS

-678 RELRKKCEFRHSLPM
+678 RELRKKCEFRYNLPM
-693 HLRRAYVNITS
+693 HLRRAYVNVTC
-704 EMKQAEQELHEGAKH
+704 EMKRAEQALLEGAKH

-734 ACIAPHHW
+734 ACIAPQHW
-742 DSLMNGLVREDGEE
+742 ESLMNGLDDQE
-756 FYYSASQHSMI
+756 FYYNASQRSVI

-772 LGVTVFTQDAA
+772 LGVTVFSQNAA
-783 ENIEAEN
+783 ENIRAEN
-790 PEQEWEGEAE
+790 PGGQQQREEEWEGEAE

-821 EEAAKPQGR
+821 EEAAKLQRR
-830 KEEEHRGAHGLAR
+830 KEEEHRAVHELAS
-843 VLLAMKLEDQE
+843 VLLAMKLENQE
-854 EETAQPQRKTAEWE
+854 EGTAQPQQQTIQWE
-868 VTRKKMKQ
+868 VTAAQRKKMKQ
-876 KMKAE
+876 KMKVE
-881 LCKLSAMSELEAKA
+881 LRKLSAMTELEAKA

-900 QLDLNSR
+900 QLDLSSR
-907 WRLYRLWLQTYQGF
+907 WRLYRLWLQTYQRF
-921 IRRQI
+921 IRRRI
-926 LRHEQQYQAAAER
+926 LQHEQQYQAAAER

-948 FCILKEAQV
+948 LCILKEAQV

-968 RQILQKVKP
+968 RQILQKVEP
-977 RIVII
+977 QIVIV

-1043 VRLKYQHRM
+1043 VCLKYQHRM
-1052 CPEIAQLLSP
+1052 RPEIAQLLSP
-1062 HIYQELENHPS
+1062 HIYQKLENHPS

-1086 LFFVEHDFPEQ
+1086 IFFVEHDFPEQ

-1105 QNAHEAQF
+1105 QNPHEAQF

-1210 MRMLSKVPL
+1210 MRMLGKVPL
-1219 WSKIIHILREK
+1219 WSKIIHTLREK

-1286 DIEHKEYQCLK
+1286 DTQHKEYQCLK

-1305 DGHRCPRSCYEPCGP
+1305 DGHRCPRSCYEPCGL
-1320 CMVIVEKTISKCGHL
+1320 CMVIVEKTVSKCGHM
-1335 QMVPCF
+1335 QMVPCCI
-1341 TPDSEF
+1341 PDSEF

-1355 KLNCGHA
+1355 KLNCGHT
-1362 CNKLCGQE
+1362 CNEFCGQE
-1370 CTKQCPELVTVMLKC
+1370 CTKQCPEVVTV
-1385 AKKGLYCIGNMR
+1385 
-1397 MLSKVPLWSKIIHIL
+1397 
-1412 REKGHIGRSLVL
+1412 
-1424 CCQNHPETKTL
+1424 T
-1435 VSTAADFS
+1435 
-1443 KVPEGGCSR
+1443 
-1452 PCEFRLSCGHV
+1452 
-1463 CTRAC
+1463 
-1468 HPYDIEH
+1468 
-1475 KEYQCLK
+1475 
-1482 PCQKVLCADGHR
+1482 
-1494 CPWSCYEPCGPCMVI
+1494 
-1509 VEKTISKCGHLQ
+1509 
-1521 MVPCFT
+1521 
-1527 PDSEFLCQEPCQKKL
+1527 
-1542 NCGHACNKLCGQ
+1542 
-1554 ECTKQCPELVTV
+1554 
-1566 MLKCGHNQQLK
+1566 LKCGHNQQVK
-1577 CQIAEEMKDE
+1577 CCIAEMKHE
-1587 KPVECKTKCSVT
+1587 NPVECKTKCSVT
-1599 LECGHVCAGSCHTC
+1599 LECGHVCSGSCHTC

-1655 VHSRCK
+1655 IHSRCK
-1661 KKCGMSCFPCAEPCE
+1661 KKCGERCFPCAEPCE
-1676 WQCQHYRCTN
+1676 WRCQHYQCTS

-1761 DHYMDEDDNV
+1761 DHYMDEDDDV

-1791 TIVKRRLD
+1791 TIVKRQLD

-1805 EKIQGSAQEIE
+1805 EKIQGPAQEIQ

-1822 RAALL
+1822 QAALAR
-1827 GNAVLQRNLPLKY
+1827 NAVLQRNLPLTS
-1840 LMLEDKLGASD
+1840 LMLEDKLKASD
-1851 LSAKSIGLIENQ
+1851 LSIRSIGLIENQ
-1863 LNFYERVADLTNSLS
+1863 LNFYKRVADLTNSMS
-1878 KIDASER
+1878 KIDVSER
-1885 KALRKRLDEVQ
+1885 KGLRKRLDEVQ
-1896 EWLDKPRLSFTG
+1896 EWLGRPRLSFTG

-1921 TYLLSLLARCKG
+1921 TYLLSLLARCRG
-1933 ASGMIAPALAA
+1933 ACGIITPALAA
-1944 EIASAREIL
+1944 EIASAREVL
-1953 EGTKKFTED
+1953 EGTKKFTEED
-1962 DEAAM
+1962 DAAV
-1967 KAALERLY
+1967 KADLERLCT
-1975 AALPLSGLGISE
+1975 ALPVSGLGICE
-1987 VERVQIVRAIGCP
+1987 AERVQIVSAMGYP

-2011 IYVIGDCGGAMER
+2011 VYVIGNCGGAMER
-2024 STCPECHAVI
+2024 SKCPECHAVI
-2034 GGTNHT
+2034 GGANHA

-2059 SETANNLL
+2059 SEAANNPL

-2072 HRLL
+2072 RRLL